1 MSLLLLLACV
11 RTPPS
16 PPAATLAP
24 PPPEP
29 TEASALVGWL
39 LAGDPLARRPRPLS
53 EPGAALL
60 PGLAAFRETVQ
71 GGGDTGAS
79 WRLERAER
87 GTVAVPLVR
96 GARLAVAEIRLDDA
110 PTLMRA
116 LAPLPDP
123 VALPTVE
130 LRGPLDWLGAEG
142 EGVLSVL
149 ERGVVT
155 GWLDVAQEAGP
166 AAEALRSSTYD
177 RLREVPAVKLLDARV
192 AGATDAAA
200 GTAARAKLE
209 EALVYALGEAAAD
222 RDREQAAMRA
232 RRAELLAAY
241 PGATDATAALLADA
255 ERLASADAQSDA
267 SLAVAMVAQSMLR
280 WRGRCPDAPCG
291 GFDRIGMID
300 TASRLDPGLRGHLAT
315 WWVVMWKEA
324 LDSLHASWDYANV
337 TTAMDPITELA
348 ASRDPRAM
356 DWTLLQRRQ
365 PDPVV
370 ALAWCRALGLP
381 EATSKE
387 GVLLE
392 LGRYLQR
399 IAQNAIPVAPE
410 AAREPLARVARRATE

>member
-1 MSLLLLLACV
+1 
-11 RTPPS
+11 
-16 PPAATLAP
+16 
-24 PPPEP
+24 
-29 TEASALVGWL
+29 
-39 LAGDPLARRPRPLS
+39 
-53 EPGAALL
+53 ALL

-71 GGGDTGAS
+71 GAGDSGAS

-87 GTVAVPLVR
+87 GTVAVPLAR
-96 GARLAVAEIRLDDA
+96 GARLAVAEIGLGDA
-110 PTLMRA
+110 PALMRA
-116 LAPLPDP
+116 LTPLPDP
-123 VALPTVE
+123 VAVPTAE
-130 LRGPLDWLGAEG
+130 LRDPLDWLGAEG
-142 EGVLSVL
+142 EGVLAVL

-155 GWLDVAQEAGP
+155 GWLDADREAGP

-177 RLREVPAVKLLDARV
+177 RLREMPAVKLLDARDRELSDPA
-192 AGATDAAA
+192 AGA
-200 GTAARAKLE
+200 AARARLE
-209 EALVYALGEAAAD
+209 EALIYALGEAAAD
-222 RDREQAAMRA
+222 RDREQAAMRT

-241 PGATDATAALLADA
+241 PGATDAAAALLADA
-255 ERLASADAQSDA
+255 ERLATADAGADA
-267 SLAVAMVAQSMLR
+267 SLAVAMVAQSMQR

-315 WWVVMWKEA
+315 WWVVLWKES
-324 LDSLHASWDYANV
+324 LDNLHASWDYANV
-337 TTAMDPITELA
+337 TSAMDPITELA

-356 DWTLLQRRQ
+356 DWTLLHRRQ

-370 ALAWCRALGLP
+370 GLAWCRALGLP

-399 IAQNAIPVAPE
+399 IAANAIPVAPE